1 MAQWIR
7 GILPVLPLLAVIGGI
22 MAFVVW
28 SQQPGRFPLRVI
40 EIQDALKWTP
50 LETIQQVVSEQAS
63 QGFFGLEVE
72 ALQAKLNLLPWI
84 ISASV
89 QRIWPDRLLISL
101 KEQTPL
107 ARFNEQGILS
117 TEGQIFYPDLTNIS
131 VKLPQFKGPVELKPE
146 VYAKEMLNQYLTLL
160 ELLSPL
166 GLGIAELQLSA
177 EGGWRVMLDNGIAII
192 LGKSALNER
201 LGRFA
206 LVYANQLQNE
216 IHKVAYL
223 DLRYTNGL
231 AIGWKASVQVP

>member
-1 MAQWIR
+1 
-7 GILPVLPLLAVIGGI
+7 